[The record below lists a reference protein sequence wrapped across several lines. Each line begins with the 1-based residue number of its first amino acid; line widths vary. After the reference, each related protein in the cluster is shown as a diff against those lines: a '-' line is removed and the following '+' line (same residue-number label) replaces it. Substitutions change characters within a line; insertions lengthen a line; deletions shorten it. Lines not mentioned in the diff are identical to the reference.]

1 MFQISHTWRKHQ
13 VSTKR
18 MFDLVASN
26 SIFFFCLERR
36 IYITTLLNSLPVLI
50 ISLNGMLNPL
60 PVLIVLLN
68 SRCVEDTPG
77 DTLVH
82 TLVYDKYSPAR
93 WVSRKLR
100 PKSKTIP
107 CYTVL
112 LLSSIQCPIFE
123 CVWFCNVTSDLYRE
137 TVCHVRNRHRANRT
151 AWLEWLLNHLQ

>member
-93 WVSRKLR
+93 WVSRKLS
-100 PKSKTIP
+100 PKRKTIP
-107 CYTVL
+107 CYAADCFKSSCL
-112 LLSSIQCPIFE
+112 LFVDTQCPIFE
-123 CVWFCNVTSDLYRE
+123 CFWFCNVTPDLYRE
-137 TVCHVRNRHRANRT
+137 TVTQQTSC
-151 AWLEWLLNHLQ
+151 